1 MKTAAKM
8 AVLAAAALVALILG
22 VGVGSV
28 FISPDEVCAIL
39 AHFFFGTA
47 LPESIDPVYPSL
59 VFNMRLPRVL
69 MAFLT
74 GAGLAVSG
82 TVMQAVLRNPL
93 ASPFGL
99 GVSAG
104 AGLGAALVIVAGVSS
119 GLLGAFLLPSVSLC
133 FALVTVVLVVGWL
146 AAPHVLDWATHTWY
160 TVVRNRDLSASS
172 GPAASSVAA
181 SSEAAAAPAA
191 SSEARPAS
199 SEPAAAPANAIIEGS
214 WGVLD
219 TAAARDEASLRAAAQ
234 ELARQGAAYAVV
246 TLKDSSG
253 QILYPSALPAAAGS
267 IEGASLDPS
276 LIASVLKENGLVPVA
291 KLAAFRDPAAARANR
306 GMAIGYTGQE
316 YLWLD
321 NKASAGGNPWLNP
334 YSDEAVQFI
343 GDLIGEVQSMGFD
356 NVLLENVQ
364 FPLAQN
370 GKQDFGSTGG
380 RDRSAQLAA
389 DIALWDARFSGSV
402 TLWYGYSLAQVT
414 DGAATEGAKAAAL
427 GVKNLVVEV
436 PAKQTM
442 EEAARN
448 ALSDALAASGV
459 EHTVFWD
466 DAAGLFR

>member
-1 MKTAAKM
+1 MAKYKKVKRYHRSFYSPGM
-8 AVLAAAALVALILG
+8 WAKKVVGIVVLVA
-22 VGVGSV
+22 
-28 FISPDEVCAIL
+28 
-39 AHFFFGTA
+39 
-47 LPESIDPVYPSL
+47 
-59 VFNMRLPRVL
+59 
-69 MAFLT
+69 
-74 GAGLAVSG
+74 
-82 TVMQAVLRNPL
+82 
-93 ASPFGL
+93 
-99 GVSAG
+99 
-104 AGLGAALVIVAGVSS
+104 
-119 GLLGAFLLPSVSLC
+119 
-133 FALVTVVLVVGWL
+133 VVLVVGWL

-172 GPAASSVAA
+172 GPAASSMAA
-181 SSEAAAAPAA
+181 SSEAAAESAA
-191 SSEARPAS
+191 SSEVQPAS
-199 SEPAAAPANAIIEGS
+199 SEPAVPANAVIEGS

-253 QILYPSALPAAAGS
+253 QVLYPSTLPAAAGS

-291 KLAAFRDPAAARANR
+291 RLAAFRDPAAARANR

-356 NVLLENVQ
+356 HVLLENVQ

-389 DIALWDARFSGSV
+389 DIAVWDARFSGSV

-414 DGAATEGAKAAAL
+414 DSAATVGGKADAL

-442 EEAARN
+442 DEAARN